1 MRFGALVVLLAGAA
15 VAGEPRALFNGKNLD
30 GWGFDVVT
38 EKVPG
43 EEIWSVKDGILVCKG
58 RPPSVLRTKEDFANY
73 ELAVE
78 WRWAAKPGNSGVLV
92 HASAPRAVFV
102 WPKSIEVQLRDGDA
116 GDFWVLGETIGEAP
130 GKREDRRWI
139 NLTDGSEKPAG
150 EWNAM
155 TIRCQGDTLLV
166 HVNGTKVN
174 EAKGLSVAKGAIC
187 LQSEGAEIHFRKV
200 EITPLP

>member
-1 MRFGALVVLLAGAA
+1 MRSGVLVFFLAGTVLAA
-15 VAGEPRALFNGKNLD
+15 EPRRLFNGKDLE
-30 GWGFDVVT
+30 GWSFDVVT
-38 EKVPG
+38 SKVAG
-43 EEIWSVKDGILVCKG
+43 GEIWSVKDGILVCSG
-58 RPPSVLRTKEDFANY
+58 RPPSVLRSKEDFANY
-73 ELAVE
+73 QLVLE

-92 HASAPRAVFV
+92 HASTPREMYV
-102 WPKSIEVQLRDGDA
+102 WPKSIEVQLRHGDA
-116 GDFWVLGETIGEAP
+116 GDFWLLGETIRETP
-130 GKREDRRWI
+130 GKREERRWV
-139 NLTDGSEKPAG
+139 NLADGAEKPAG

-155 TIRCQGDTLLV
+155 TIRCQGDALLV